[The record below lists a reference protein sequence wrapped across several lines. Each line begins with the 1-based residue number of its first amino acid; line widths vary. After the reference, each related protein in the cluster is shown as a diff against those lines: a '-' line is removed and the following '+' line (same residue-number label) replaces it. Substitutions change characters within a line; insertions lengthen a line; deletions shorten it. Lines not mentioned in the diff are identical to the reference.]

1 MKKLN
6 NEGQT
11 LIALTIYMVV
21 AMIITLGAVAVTII
35 NIRANTSYTSGEL
48 ALQYANDG
56 VENALIRLERDSSYT
71 GETMSISSG
80 SATITVSG
88 TTTKTIVSVGAIGN
102 FNRTITAT
110 ATNSSNLYTVT
121 SWVETP

>member
-80 SATITVSG
+80 SATITVAVRLRKLSYR
-88 TTTKTIVSVGAIGN
+88 SV
-102 FNRTITAT
+102 RSAT
-110 ATNSSNLYTVT
+110 LIALSPPPQQTHQIYTL
-121 SWVETP
+121 